1 MGSRS
6 HASFHQ
12 TGNREVLTG
21 RVVRQF
27 PALSSTT
34 HRRRKFSSPQSSHQA
49 LGGAFVA
56 VRGAGEQVRA
66 SGLKPLRAPGVRGW
80 GYYTYFRRC
89 SRQGKMSKIV
99 PTHLPVYG
107 SVAVSV
113 ID

>member
-1 MGSRS
+1 MFRSLGCGHHGTSLVEAYSR
-6 HASFHQ
+6 A
-12 TGNREVLTG
+12 N
-21 RVVRQF
+21 
-27 PALSSTT
+27 ALPDLDPTT
-34 HRRRKFSSPQSSHQA
+34 HRRRKFSSPQSSHRA

-56 VRGAGEQVRA
+56 VRGAGEQARA

-99 PTHLPVYG
+99 PTHFPVYG

>member
-1 MGSRS
+1 MQLS
-6 HASFHQ
+6 
-12 TGNREVLTG
+12 VLNCD
-21 RVVRQF
+21 
-27 PALSSTT
+27 
-34 HRRRKFSSPQSSHQA
+34 RRRKFSSPQSSRQA

-56 VRGAGEQVRA
+56 VRGAGEQARA